1 MDHQQIERTMTHS
14 SAVSSVT
21 GLFISDNVHQ
31 PGSKKM
37 CKHISSESYLDMA
50 CAKKPTL
57 YIFQIMI
64 IHHVSGGY

>member
-1 MDHQQIERTMTHS
+1 MTRS

-37 CKHISSESYLDMA
+37 YKYISESYLDMA
-50 CAKKPTL
+50 CPKKPTL

-64 IHHVSGGY
+64 ILHVSGRC

>member
-1 MDHQQIERTMTHS
+1 MTRS

-31 PGSKKM
+31 SGNKKM
-37 CKHISSESYLDMA
+37 CKYISSESYLDMA
-50 CAKKPTL
+50 CPKKPTL

-64 IHHVSGGY
+64 ILHVSGGC